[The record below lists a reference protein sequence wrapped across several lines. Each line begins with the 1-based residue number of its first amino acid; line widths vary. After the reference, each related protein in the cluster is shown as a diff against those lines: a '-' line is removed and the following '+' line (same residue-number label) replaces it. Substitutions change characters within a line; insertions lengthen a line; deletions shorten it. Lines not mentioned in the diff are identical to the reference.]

1 MSDRPYD
8 VMNVAREGT
17 TKIELAWI
25 NRFANGR
32 NLPYKCMVLD
42 EAYKDV
48 FTSKCKDCSNNIT
61 WVPGDSE
68 ELVDNKYNNLL
79 RDLLELRDGVVN
91 TMVRSPYPPR
101 ST

>member
-1 MSDRPYD
+1 MLIEPSSSII
-8 VMNVAREGT
+8 ARIHPGCLIST
-17 TKIELAWI
+17 WI

-91 TMVRSPYPPR
+91 TMVRSPYP

>member
-1 MSDRPYD
+1 M
-8 VMNVAREGT
+8 
-17 TKIELAWI
+17 IFLI

-32 NLPYKCMVLD
+32 NLSYKCMVLD

-48 FTSKCKDCSNNIT
+48 FSKQCKDCGNNIT

-68 ELVDNKYNNLL
+68 ELVDNKYNELL
-79 RDLLELRDGVVN
+79 RVLLDLRDGVIN
-91 TMVRSPYPPR
+91 PMVRSPYPPL